1 VQLRRTL
8 RAAIHVKDQLNAL
21 TRGIIG
27 AAIAVHHELGPGLL
41 ESPYEA
47 CLAFELMDRGFL
59 VERQKSLPLTYR
71 GQIIDCG
78 YRIDLLVERM
88 VIVEV
93 KAVERVD
100 RVHNA
105 QVLSYLRL
113 SGCKVGLL
121 INFNVK
127 WLVEDG
133 IKRIVNGFPE

>member
-1 VQLRRTL
+1 LH
-8 RAAIHVKDQLNAL
+8 AAIRVRDQLNAL
-21 TRGIIG
+21 THGIIS

-47 CLAFELMDRGFL
+47 CLAFELMDRGLL

-71 GQIIDCG
+71 GQILDCG
-78 YRIDLLVERM
+78 YRIDLLVERL

-93 KAVERVD
+93 KAVERVE
-100 RVHNA
+100 RVHSA

-127 WLVEDG
+127 WLAEDG